1 MQLTAHCRKC
11 GRVMSSKRI
20 DNSQVKMSCACG
32 FSDFRAMPST
42 VQTANPHNREV
53 CFTPHGECEK
63 GKMELFMRRAGR
75 EHLEIISL
83 EEISM
88 LVSMDF
94 ELPEVLQSISAKL
107 ASQLK
112 ANVCNIYLREGE
124 ELVLKATY
132 GYDQEQVG
140 KIRLKIGEGI
150 TGAVAREMQPL
161 NLSNASRDPRFKV
174 FQELNEDKYNAM
186 LSFPI
191 TDKKEIYGVINL
203 QTTSVRHFPED
214 EIHFVSTI
222 SHLPKSG
229 LLVPENSESITSLTK
244 QNISGMKARKSLCRS
259 S

>member
-11 GRVMSSKRI
+11 GRVMNCKRI
-20 DNSQVKMSCACG
+20 DNCRVKMSCSCG
-32 FSDFRAMPST
+32 FSDFRAMPGT
-42 VQTANPHNREV
+42 VQTANPYNREA

-63 GKMELFMRRAGR
+63 GKMALLMRRAGR
-75 EHLEIISL
+75 EHEEIISL

-124 ELVLKATY
+124 ELVLKATH
-132 GYDQEQVG
+132 GYDREHVG

-150 TGAVAREMQPL
+150 TGSVAREMQPL

-174 FQELNEDKYNAM
+174 FSELNEDRYNAM

-191 TDKKEIYGVINL
+191 TDKKDIYGVINL
-203 QTTSVRHFPED
+203 QTTSAHHFPED

-222 SHLPKSG
+222 SHLVLSAIK
-229 LLVPENSESITSLTK
+229 LRERVLD
-244 QNISGMKARKSLCRS
+244 A
-259 S
+259 